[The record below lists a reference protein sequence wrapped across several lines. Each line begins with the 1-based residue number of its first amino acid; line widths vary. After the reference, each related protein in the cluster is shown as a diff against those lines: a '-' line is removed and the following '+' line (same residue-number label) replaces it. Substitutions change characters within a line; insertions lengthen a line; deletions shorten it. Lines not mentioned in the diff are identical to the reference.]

1 MDTEGATESVHI
13 NGLSMLSGLK
23 LGECKSFFPVQ
34 GKNKLF
40 VILRCLTS
48 RVMGQVSSNLFHL
61 LPVTAVLIST

>member
-13 NGLSMLSGLK
+13 NRLSMLSGLK
-23 LGECKSFFPVQ
+23 LGECKSFFPMQ

-40 VILRCLTS
+40 VIMRCLMS

-61 LPVTAVLIST
+61 LPVTVLIST